1 VVVEEVKNKLNDVII
16 VELIVVYKEKLV
28 EFVDV
33 EDKLVLKI
41 SVNNDALIIV
51 AVNVVVSNEGVRKV
65 MGMYLNSLLLGQK
78 KLCIVLLIMTYY

>member
-1 VVVEEVKNKLNDVII
+1 MVVEEVKNKLNDVII